1 MPTIN
6 NILFPTDFSE
16 NAKQALPYALEIAY
30 QTGATIHLLH
40 SIEEPYD
47 FAPLAQ
53 EVKKSV
59 SHKVDLLLQEILEDI
74 QQQKKYAK
82 LNIKTQIQSGRALY
96 TILEEAQN
104 VNSDLIIMGTRGR
117 SGFEK
122 IFLGNT
128 TAEIIEHATIPVLA
142 IPKESSTPNF
152 ERILFTTNYKDN
164 DLKALQYVANFAR
177 LFESKITV
185 FHAAME
191 SDLQNE
197 ILFRGFRELISES
210 IDYDKIEFEQAPSS
224 DFVDTMNQKVK
235 ADTPSLVVMVRYE
248 KPFSFFGKKHSK
260 EMSYSVS
267 RPLLVVPSNQD
278 FYARDKQTGKKESK
292 KEQPVKE

>member
-16 NAKQALPYALEIAY
+16 NAKQALPYALEIAH

-104 VNSDLIIMGTRGR
+104 VNSDLIIMGTKGR
-117 SGFEK
+117 SGLEK
-122 IFLGNT
+122 FFLGNT

-142 IPKESSTPNF
+142 IPRGSSAPNF
-152 ERILFTTNYKDN
+152 ERLLFTTSYKDN
-164 DLKALQYVANFAR
+164 DLKALQYIASFAQ
-177 LFESKITV
+177 LFESEITV

-191 SDLQNE
+191 TDLQNE
-197 ILFRGFRELISES
+197 ILFRGFRELVNES
-210 IDYDKIEFEQAPSS
+210 IAYDKIEFEQAPST
-224 DFVDTMNQKVK
+224 DFVDTMSQKVE
-235 ADTPSLVVMVRYE
+235 ADTPSIVVMVRYE
-248 KPFSFFGKKHSK
+248 KPFSFFGKKYSK

-267 RPLLVVPSNQD
+267 RPLLVVPGNQE
-278 FYARDKQTGKKESK
+278 FYGRKKQNDDRESIKK
-292 KEQPVKE
+292 QPVKE